1 MLALSKSKGPVSQ
14 LVNAKETQWDDE
26 IFIAFSPHESKPR
39 CIFESFCAKT
49 EINPTIMRRRWL
61 STVIHSVHEHISVLH
76 GKLP

>member
-1 MLALSKSKGPVSQ
+1 MSQ
-14 LVNAKETQWDDE
+14 LVNAKEAQWDEE

-61 STVIHSVHEHISVLH
+61 STVIYSVHEHISVPH

>member
-1 MLALSKSKGPVSQ
+1 MNQ
-14 LVNAKETQWDDE
+14 LVNAKEAQWDEE

-39 CIFESFCAKT
+39 CIFESYRAKT

-61 STVIHSVHEHISVLH
+61 STVIYSVHEHISVLH